1 MEFNVPDMSCGGC
14 ASAISR
20 AIANLDPAATVDID
34 VAAKT
39 MKVRSA
45 LKQVQIASAIEAAGF
60 HPTATT
66 S

>member
-1 MEFNVPDMSCGGC
+1 MSCGGC
-14 ASAISR
+14 ASAVSR
-20 AIANLDPAATVDID
+20 AITNLDPAAKVEID

-39 MKVRSA
+39 GKVGSA
-45 LKQVQIASAIEAAGF
+45 LKQGQIASAIEAAGI

>member
-14 ASAISR
+14 ASAVSR
-20 AIANLDPAATVDID
+20 AITNLDSAAKVEID

-39 MKVRSA
+39 VKVGSA
-45 LKQVQIASAIEAAGF
+45 LTQGQIASAFEAAGF

>member
-14 ASAISR
+14 ASAVSR
-20 AIANLDPAATVDID
+20 AITNLDSAAKVEID

-39 MKVRSA
+39 VKVGLA
-45 LKQVQIASAIEAAGF
+45 LTQGQIASAIEAAGF